1 MNTELQLILVAV
13 IVGITILAIIRRLFF
28 VFGKRSGKNRRNSCH
43 GCSCCPMHRSD
54 P

>member
-28 VFGKRSGKNRRNSCH
+28 VFGKRSGKKNSCH